1 MPQVCEAQGKVP
13 TYAARPHGY
22 YTPQLL
28 PCQERQDS
36 MPQEESTRPTDEEA
50 LLTVKEFAATLRMG
64 ESTVRGLIKEGKIDV
79 VRIGRLIRIK
89 KAVLHAILERRETHP

>member
-1 MPQVCEAQGKVP
+1 
-13 TYAARPHGY
+13 
-22 YTPQLL
+22 
-28 PCQERQDS
+28 
-36 MPQEESTRPTDEEA
+36 MPQEESTHPTDEEA
-50 LLTVKEFAATLRMG
+50 LLTIREFSQALRMG